1 MDFIFEMMLEIIM
14 EPIVEAY
21 TFAMMRISDKN
32 KKINLEKI
40 QAFVVFECIAIFV
53 LFIVG
58 GVMLLETKGESFVGK
73 LVLLSSILISVSQI
87 YSTPNSSPAK
97 RSASSTED
105 A

>member
-32 KKINLEKI
+32 KKINIEKI

-58 GVMLLETKGESFVGK
+58 GVMILETKGESFVGK
-73 LVLLSSILISVSQI
+73 LVLLSSILISVTQI
-87 YSTPNSSPAK
+87 TVGLILNK
-97 RSASSTED
+97 RKKK
-105 A
+105 

>member
-32 KKINLEKI
+32 KKINVEKI

-73 LVLLSSILISVSQI
+73 LVLLSSILISVTQI
-87 YSTPNSSPAK
+87 TVGLILNK
-97 RSASSTED
+97 RKKK
-105 A
+105 

>member
-32 KKINLEKI
+32 KKINIEKI

-73 LVLLSSILISVSQI
+73 LVLLSSILISVTQI
-87 YSTPNSSPAK
+87 TVGLILNK
-97 RSASSTED
+97 RKKK
-105 A
+105 

>member
-14 EPIVEAY
+14 EPIVEAN

-32 KKINLEKI
+32 KKINIEKI
-40 QAFVVFECIAIFV
+40 QAFVVFECIAIFA

-73 LVLLSSILISVSQI
+73 LVLLSSILISVTQI
-87 YSTPNSSPAK
+87 TVGLILNK
-97 RSASSTED
+97 RKKK
-105 A
+105 

>member
-32 KKINLEKI
+32 KKINIEKI

-53 LFIVG
+53 LFVVG

-73 LVLLSSILISVSQI
+73 LVLLSSILISVTQI
-87 YSTPNSSPAK
+87 TVGLILNK
-97 RSASSTED
+97 RKK
-105 A
+105 

>member
-58 GVMLLETKGESFVGK
+58 GVMILETKGESFVGK
-73 LVLLSSILISVSQI
+73 LVLLSSILISVTQI
-87 YSTPNSSPAK
+87 TVGLILNK
-97 RSASSTED
+97 RKKK
-105 A
+105 

>member
-32 KKINLEKI
+32 KKINIEKI
-40 QAFVVFECIAIFV
+40 QVFVVFECIAIFV
-53 LFIVG
+53 LFVVG

-73 LVLLSSILISVSQI
+73 LLLLSSILISVTQI
-87 YSTPNSSPAK
+87 TVGLILNK
-97 RSASSTED
+97 RKKK
-105 A
+105 

>member
-32 KKINLEKI
+32 KKINIEKI
-40 QAFVVFECIAIFV
+40 QAFVVFECIVIFV

-73 LVLLSSILISVSQI
+73 LVLLSSILILVTQI
-87 YSTPNSSPAK
+87 TVGLILNK
-97 RSASSTED
+97 RKKK
-105 A
+105 

>member
-73 LVLLSSILISVSQI
+73 LVLLSSILISVTQI
-87 YSTPNSSPAK
+87 TVGLILNK
-97 RSASSTED
+97 RKKK
-105 A
+105 

>member
-1 MDFIFEMMLEIIM
+1 MDFIFEMMLEIII

-32 KKINLEKI
+32 KKINIEKI

-53 LFIVG
+53 FFIVG

-73 LVLLSSILISVSQI
+73 LVLLSSILISVTQI
-87 YSTPNSSPAK
+87 TVGLILNK
-97 RSASSTED
+97 RKKK
-105 A
+105 

>member
-32 KKINLEKI
+32 KKINIEKI

-58 GVMLLETKGESFVGK
+58 GVMILETKGESFVGK
-73 LVLLSSILISVSQI
+73 LLLLSSILISVTQI
-87 YSTPNSSPAK
+87 TVGLILNK
-97 RSASSTED
+97 RKKK
-105 A
+105 

>member
-21 TFAMMRISDKN
+21 TFAMMRISDKY
-32 KKINLEKI
+32 KKINIEKI

-73 LVLLSSILISVSQI
+73 LVLLSSILISVTQI
-87 YSTPNSSPAK
+87 TVGLILNK
-97 RSASSTED
+97 RKKK
-105 A
+105 